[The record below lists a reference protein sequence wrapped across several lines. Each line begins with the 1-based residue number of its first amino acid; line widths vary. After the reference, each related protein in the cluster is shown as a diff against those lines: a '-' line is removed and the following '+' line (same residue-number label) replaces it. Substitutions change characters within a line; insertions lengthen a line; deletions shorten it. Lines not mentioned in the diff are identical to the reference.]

1 MDRRQGRR
9 EDVAR
14 GASILLIAFVVALL
28 IVAVKAGS
36 QRFAAPPPTPT
47 PAPTSTPASTPAPTV
62 TPSPPPA
69 APTPTPRPA
78 PPTPT
83 PVAVPVPGVD
93 EAYARDGRNIVCL
106 DPGHGGADLG
116 NVLVKNGKIVLQEKD
131 YTLEHALSLAER
143 LRSEGFEVVLTRD
156 KDSEVNPSNEDVNGD
171 GTVASEGGPAHS
183 DQLDDLQARVNI
195 CNLAS
200 ADLLVSIHYNGA
212 ENTALA
218 GYEVWFND
226 QRPFSD
232 RSEAFA
238 TMIHDDLGSAYVE
251 AGYDAVD
258 RGIGI
263 EDHAVTGPER
273 PGKLVPSDMPGV
285 VVEGLFLSNEDD
297 AAFIESD
304 KAEETI
310 VGAYDA
316 AIKQYFDVYP
326 G

>member
-1 MDRRQGRR
+1 VLVENGQ
-9 EDVAR
+9 
-14 GASILLIAFVVALL
+14 ILLEEKAF
-28 IVAVKAGS
+28 
-36 QRFAAPPPTPT
+36 
-47 PAPTSTPASTPAPTV
+47 
-62 TPSPPPA
+62 
-69 APTPTPRPA
+69 
-78 PPTPT
+78 
-83 PVAVPVPGVD
+83 
-93 EAYARDGRNIVCL
+93 
-106 DPGHGGADLG
+106 
-116 NVLVKNGKIVLQEKD
+116 
-131 YTLEHALSLAER
+131 TLEHALALAER

-156 KDSEVNPSNEDVNGD
+156 KDAEVNPSNEDVNGD
-171 GTVASEGGPAHS
+171 GVVAPDGGPAQS

-212 ENTALA
+212 ENKALS

-238 TMIHDDLGSAYVE
+238 TMIHDDLGQAYVA
-251 AGYDAVD
+251 AGFDAVD

-263 EDHAVTGPER
+263 EAHAVTGPAR
-273 PGKLVPSDMPGV
+273 PGKLVPADMPGV
-285 VVEGLFLSNEDD
+285 VVEGLFLSNKDD
-297 AAFIESD
+297 AKFIESD

-316 AIKQYFDVYP
+316 AIRQYFDVYP

>member
-1 MDRRQGRR
+1 LTDRRQGRR

-14 GASILLIAFVVALL
+14 GASILLIAFVIAVL

-36 QRFAAPPPTPT
+36 QRFAAPAPTAT
-47 PAPTSTPASTPAPTV
+47 PVPTSTPAPTPIPTATA
-62 TPSPPPA
+62 TPSPM
-69 APTPTPRPA
+69 PTPTPRPA

-83 PVAVPVPGVD
+83 PVAVAVPGVD
-93 EAYARDGRNIVCL
+93 DTYARDGRNIVCL

-116 NVLVKNGKIVLQEKD
+116 NVLVKDEKILLQEKD
-131 YTLEHALSLAER
+131 FTLEHALSLAER

-171 GTVASEGGPAHS
+171 GVVADEGGQAHS

-200 ADLLVSIHYNGA
+200 ADLLVSMHYNGA
-212 ENTALA
+212 ENTALS

-226 QRPFSD
+226 ERPFSD

-238 TMIHDDLGSAYVE
+238 TMMHDALGSAYAA

-273 PGKLVPSDMPGV
+273 PGKLVPSNMPGA

>member
-1 MDRRQGRR
+1 MTDRRQGRR

-14 GASILLIAFVVALL
+14 GASVLLIACVIALL
-28 IVAVKAGS
+28 IVAVRAGS
-36 QRFAAPPPTPT
+36 QRFAAPPPTATPVPTST
-47 PAPTSTPASTPAPTV
+47 PAPTSVPTV
-62 TPSPPPA
+62 TPSPPPV
-69 APTPTPRPA
+69 PTPTPRPA
-78 PPTPT
+78 APTPT
-83 PVAVPVPGVD
+83 PVAVPVAGVD
-93 EAYARDGRNIVCL
+93 DAYARDGRNIVCL

-116 NVLVKNGKIVLQEKD
+116 NVLVKGGEIALQEKD
-131 YTLEHALSLAER
+131 FTLEHALSLAEL
-143 LRSEGFEVVLTRD
+143 LRSQGFEVVLTRD

-171 GTVASEGGPAHS
+171 GTVAAEGGPAHS

-200 ADLLVSIHYNGA
+200 ADLLVSMHYNGA

-238 TMIHDDLGSAYVE
+238 TMMHAALGSAYAD
-251 AGYDAVD
+251 AGYDAID

-273 PGKLVPSDMPGV
+273 PGKLVPSNMPGV

-297 AAFIESD
+297 AAFIQSEE
-304 KAEETI
+304 AEPTI

-316 AIKQYFDVYP
+316 AIRQYFDVYP

>member
-1 MDRRQGRR
+1 MDRRQSRR

-14 GASILLIAFVVALL
+14 GASILLIAFTIALL
-28 IVAVKAGS
+28 IVGVRLGS
-36 QRFAAPPPTPT
+36 QRFAAPAPTATPMPTLTPVPTATAT
-47 PAPTSTPASTPAPTV
+47 PAP
-62 TPSPPPA
+62 PPP
-69 APTPTPRPA
+69 PTPTPRPS

-83 PVAVPVPGVD
+83 PVAVPVAGVD

-106 DPGHGGADLG
+106 DPGHGGEDLG
-116 NVLVKNGKIVLQEKD
+116 NVRLENGRIVLQEKD
-131 YTLEHALSLAER
+131 FTLQHAMALAER
-143 LRSEGFEVVLTRD
+143 LRTEGFEVVLTRD
-156 KDSEVNPSNEDVNGD
+156 KDSEVNPANEDVNGD
-171 GTVASEGGPAHS
+171 GEVASPDGPARS

-195 CNLAS
+195 CNLGS
-200 ADLLVSIHYNGA
+200 ADLLVSMHYNGA
-212 ENTALA
+212 ENVFLS

-238 TMIHDDLGSAYVE
+238 TMIHEELSKAYAN

-263 EDHAVTGPER
+263 EDHAVTGPAR

-285 VVEGLFLSNEDD
+285 VVEGLFLSNDDD
-297 AAFIESD
+297 AAFIKSD
-304 KAEETI
+304 RAEETI
-310 VGAYDA
+310 VGAYDT
-316 AIKQYFDVYP
+316 AIRQYFGVYP